1 MRDFLPAEVKAR
13 EKVLSTVRGVF
24 ESYGFAPL
32 ETPAI
37 ERLEILQGKYGEEGD
52 RLIFKI
58 AQRGAK
64 ATEEAG
70 LALRY
75 DLTVPLA
82 RVVAEYGDRTGK
94 IFKRYQVAPV
104 WRADR
109 PGRGRFRE
117 FYQCDVDVVGPEFG
131 LADAETILV
140 LTDALAAL
148 GLKGFEVRLNSRK
161 VLRGLIESYGIDPA
175 RETDVLVALDKFDK
189 IGEAGVAEELR
200 ERGLAAAT
208 PMLAGVSGPE
218 EELRNRL
225 GTSEVGRSG
234 LDEVDRL
241 IDLVGP
247 LVNDGAVTFSPV
259 LARGLSYYTGPI
271 FEIYVPEGPLKGPDQ
286 NPEGPLK
293 GPDQSPE
300 GPLKGPDQS
309 PEGPL
314 KGPDQK
320 KGSTSA
326 ISSGGRYDGLVGMF
340 AGRSIP
346 AVGGSLGIERIIPLV
361 SRAEEGVVSPA
372 KVFLA
377 VWDAAA
383 RPGALATA
391 SALRAAG
398 IPTEVYLGGERM
410 GEQLGYASSRGIP
423 YAVLRGPKEKE
434 QGVVTLRDLQTRE
447 QTAVP
452 EGDLIAAL
460 RDRLSAL

>member
-13 EKVLSTVRGVF
+13 EQVLSTVRGVF

-52 RLIFKI
+52 RLIFQI
-58 AQRGAK
+58 AQRGKRAG
-64 ATEEAG
+64 EEPD

-82 RVVAEYGDRTGK
+82 RVVAEYQGRTGK

-109 PGRGRFRE
+109 PGRGRYRE
-117 FYQCDVDVVGPEFG
+117 FYQCDVDVVGPQFG

-140 LTDALAAL
+140 LTDALAAV

-161 VLRGLIESYGIDPA
+161 VLRGLIESYGIDLA
-175 RETDVLVALDKFDK
+175 READVLIALDKFDK
-189 IGEAGVAEELR
+189 VGEAGVAEELR
-200 ERGLAAAT
+200 ERGLADAE
-208 PMLAGVSGPE
+208 PLLAGVAGPE
-218 EELRNRL
+218 EELRHRL
-225 GTSEVGRSG
+225 GASETGQSG

-241 IDLVGP
+241 IDLTGP
-247 LVNDGAVTFSPV
+247 LLSEGVIQFSPV

-271 FEIYVPEGPLKGPDQ
+271 FEIYVE
-286 NPEGPLK
+286 
-293 GPDQSPE
+293 
-300 GPLKGPDQS
+300 
-309 PEGPL
+309 
-314 KGPDQK
+314 
-320 KGSTSA
+320 GSTSA
-326 ISSGGRYDGLVGMF
+326 ISSGGRYDDLVGMF

-361 SRAEEGVVSPA
+361 SSGEEGVVSPA

-377 VWDAAA
+377 VWDADA
-383 RPGALATA
+383 RPEALATA

-410 GEQLGYASSRGIP
+410 SEQLGYASSRGIP

-434 QGVVTLRDLQTRE
+434 QGIVTVRDLATRE

-452 EGDLIAAL
+452 EGDLVAHL
-460 RDRLSAL
+460 SNVLSAR

>member
-13 EKVLSTVRGVF
+13 EQVLSTVRDVF

-52 RLIFKI
+52 RLIFQI
-58 AQRGAK
+58 AQRGKRAG
-64 ATEEAG
+64 EEAD

-82 RVVAEYGDRTGK
+82 RVVAEYQGRTGK

-117 FYQCDVDVVGPEFG
+117 FYQCDIDVVGPEFG

-140 LTDALAAL
+140 LTDALAAV

-175 RETDVLVALDKFDK
+175 READVLIALDKFDK

-200 ERGLAAAT
+200 ERGLADAA
-208 PMLAGVSGPE
+208 PLLAGVAGPE
-218 EELRNRL
+218 EDLRHRL
-225 GTSEVGRSG
+225 GASETGRSG

-241 IDLVGP
+241 IDLASP
-247 LVNDGAVTFSPV
+247 LLREGVIQFSPV

-271 FEIYVPEGPLKGPDQ
+271 FEVYVE
-286 NPEGPLK
+286 
-293 GPDQSPE
+293 
-300 GPLKGPDQS
+300 
-309 PEGPL
+309 
-314 KGPDQK
+314 
-320 KGSTSA
+320 GSTSA
-326 ISSGGRYDGLVGMF
+326 ISSGGRYDDLVGMF

-361 SRAEEGVVSPA
+361 SRGEEGVVSPA
-372 KVFLA
+372 KVLVA
-377 VWDAAA
+377 VWDAGS
-383 RPGALATA
+383 RPDALAAA

-398 IPTEVYLGGERM
+398 IPAEVYLGTERSGNM

-434 QGVVTLRDLQTRE
+434 QGILTVRDLATRE

-452 EGDLIAAL
+452 EGDLVAHL
-460 RDRLSAL
+460 SNLLSAT

>member
-64 ATEEAG
+64 ATEEAD

-82 RVVAEYGDRTGK
+82 RVVAEYGDRTGR

-109 PGRGRFRE
+109 PGRGRYRE

-175 RETDVLVALDKFDK
+175 READVLVALDKLDK

-208 PMLAGVSGPE
+208 PLLAGVSGPE
-218 EELRNRL
+218 EELRHRL
-225 GTSEVGRSG
+225 GTSDVGRSG

-241 IDLVGP
+241 IDLAGP
-247 LVNDGAVTFSPV
+247 LVSDGAVAFSPV

-271 FEIYVPEGPLKGPDQ
+271 FEVYVEG
-286 NPEGPLK
+286 
-293 GPDQSPE
+293 SM
-300 GPLKGPDQS
+300 
-309 PEGPL
+309 
-314 KGPDQK
+314 
-320 KGSTSA
+320 SA

-361 SRAEEGVVSPA
+361 SRPEEGVVSPA
-372 KVFLA
+372 RVFLA

-383 RPGALATA
+383 RPEALATA

-410 GEQLGYASSRGIP
+410 GEQLGYASSRGIS

-452 EGDLIAAL
+452 EGDLVAVL
-460 RDRLSAL
+460 RDRLSTP

>member
-64 ATEEAG
+64 ATEEAD

-109 PGRGRFRE
+109 PGRGRYRE

-200 ERGLAAAT
+200 ERGLAVAT
-208 PMLAGVSGPE
+208 PLLAGVSGPG
-218 EELRNRL
+218 EELRHRL

-241 IDLVGP
+241 IDLAGP
-247 LVNDGAVTFSPV
+247 LVSDGAVAFSPV

-271 FEIYVPEGPLKGPDQ
+271 FEVYV
-286 NPEGPLK
+286 
-293 GPDQSPE
+293 
-300 GPLKGPDQS
+300 

-361 SRAEEGVVSPA
+361 SSPEEGVVSPA

-377 VWDAAA
+377 VWDTAA
-383 RPGALATA
+383 RPEALATA

-423 YAVLRGPKEKE
+423 YAVLRGPKETE
-434 QGVVTLRDLQTRE
+434 QGVVSLRDLQTRE

-452 EGDLIAAL
+452 KGDLIAVL
-460 RDRLSAL
+460 RDRLSAS

>member
-24 ESYGFAPL
+24 ESYGFGPL

-64 ATEEAG
+64 ATEEAD

-131 LADAETILV
+131 LADAEAILV

-189 IGEAGVAEELR
+189 IGEAGVRKELD
-200 ERGLAAAT
+200 ERGLDAAF
-208 PMLAGVSGPE
+208 LLLEVSGP
-218 EELRNRL
+218 
-225 GTSEVGRSG
+225 V
-234 LDEVDRL
+234 
-241 IDLVGP
+241 
-247 LVNDGAVTFSPV
+247 
-259 LARGLSYYTGPI
+259 
-271 FEIYVPEGPLKGPDQ
+271 
-286 NPEGPLK
+286 
-293 GPDQSPE
+293 
-300 GPLKGPDQS
+300 
-309 PEGPL
+309 
-314 KGPDQK
+314 
-320 KGSTSA
+320 
-326 ISSGGRYDGLVGMF
+326 
-340 AGRSIP
+340 
-346 AVGGSLGIERIIPLV
+346 
-361 SRAEEGVVSPA
+361 
-372 KVFLA
+372 
-377 VWDAAA
+377 
-383 RPGALATA
+383 
-391 SALRAAG
+391 
-398 IPTEVYLGGERM
+398 
-410 GEQLGYASSRGIP
+410 
-423 YAVLRGPKEKE
+423 
-434 QGVVTLRDLQTRE
+434 
-447 QTAVP
+447 
-452 EGDLIAAL
+452 
-460 RDRLSAL
+460 

>member
-1 MRDFLPAEVKAR
+1 MESSNTRPPSGMRDFLPAEVKAR

-64 ATEEAG
+64 ATEEAD

-131 LADAETILV
+131 LSDAETILV

-208 PMLAGVSGPE
+208 PLLAGVSGPE
-218 EELRNRL
+218 GELRHRL
-225 GTSEVGRSG
+225 GTSEVGRTG

-241 IDLVGP
+241 IDLAGP
-247 LVNDGAVTFSPV
+247 LVRD
-259 LARGLSYYTGPI
+259 L
-271 FEIYVPEGPLKGPDQ
+271 
-286 NPEGPLK
+286 
-293 GPDQSPE
+293 
-300 GPLKGPDQS
+300 
-309 PEGPL
+309 
-314 KGPDQK
+314 
-320 KGSTSA
+320 
-326 ISSGGRYDGLVGMF
+326 
-340 AGRSIP
+340 
-346 AVGGSLGIERIIPLV
+346 
-361 SRAEEGVVSPA
+361 
-372 KVFLA
+372 
-377 VWDAAA
+377 
-383 RPGALATA
+383 RP
-391 SALRAAG
+391 
-398 IPTEVYLGGERM
+398 
-410 GEQLGYASSRGIP
+410 
-423 YAVLRGPKEKE
+423 RGPP
-434 QGVVTLRDLQTRE
+434 QGPGSD
-447 QTAVP
+447 
-452 EGDLIAAL
+452 
-460 RDRLSAL
+460 S

>member
-64 ATEEAG
+64 ATEEAD

-109 PGRGRFRE
+109 PGRGRYRE

-131 LADAETILV
+131 LGDAETILV

-189 IGEAGVAEELR
+189 IGEEGVRQELR
-200 ERGLAAAT
+200 ERGVQASRLLHEVA
-208 PMLAGVSGPE
+208 GPE
-218 EELRNRL
+218 EAIRKELA
-225 GTSEVGRSG
+225 GTEIGRAG

-241 IDLVGP
+241 IDLAGP
-247 LVNDGAVTFSPV
+247 LVGDGVIRFSPV

-271 FEIYVPEGPLKGPDQ
+271 FEVYV
-286 NPEGPLK
+286 
-293 GPDQSPE
+293 
-300 GPLKGPDQS
+300 

-361 SRAEEGVVSPA
+361 SRPEEGVVSPA
-372 KVFLA
+372 RVFLA

-383 RPGALATA
+383 RPDALATA

-447 QTAVP
+447 QAAVP
-452 EGDLIAAL
+452 EGDLVAVL
-460 RDRLSAL
+460 RERLST

>member
-64 ATEEAG
+64 ATEEAD

-189 IGEAGVAEELR
+189 IGEAGVREELNKRGIHASRLLLEIARPGDALRR
-200 ERGLAAAT
+200 E
-208 PMLAGVSGPE
+208 
-218 EELRNRL
+218 L
-225 GTSEVGRSG
+225 GESEIGRTG

-247 LVNDGAVTFSPV
+247 LVNDGAVAFSPV

-271 FEIYVPEGPLKGPDQ
+271 FEIYV
-286 NPEGPLK
+286 
-293 GPDQSPE
+293 
-300 GPLKGPDQS
+300 

-383 RPGALATA
+383 RPDALATA

>member
-1 MRDFLPAEVKAR
+1 VR
-13 EKVLSTVRGVF
+13 EELNKRGIHA
-24 ESYGFAPL
+24 SRL
-32 ETPAI
+32 L
-37 ERLEILQGKYGEEGD
+37 LEIARPGD
-52 RLIFKI
+52 
-58 AQRGAK
+58 
-64 ATEEAG
+64 
-70 LALRY
+70 ALRRE
-75 DLTVPLA
+75 LG
-82 RVVAEYGDRTGK
+82 ESEIGRT
-94 IFKRYQVAPV
+94 
-104 WRADR
+104 
-109 PGRGRFRE
+109 
-117 FYQCDVDVVGPEFG
+117 
-131 LADAETILV
+131 
-140 LTDALAAL
+140 
-148 GLKGFEVRLNSRK
+148 
-161 VLRGLIESYGIDPA
+161 
-175 RETDVLVALDKFDK
+175 
-189 IGEAGVAEELR
+189 
-200 ERGLAAAT
+200 
-208 PMLAGVSGPE
+208 
-218 EELRNRL
+218 
-225 GTSEVGRSG
+225 G

-247 LVNDGAVTFSPV
+247 LVNDGAVAFSPV

-271 FEIYVPEGPLKGPDQ
+271 FEIYV
-286 NPEGPLK
+286 
-293 GPDQSPE
+293 
-300 GPLKGPDQS
+300 

-383 RPGALATA
+383 RPDALATA